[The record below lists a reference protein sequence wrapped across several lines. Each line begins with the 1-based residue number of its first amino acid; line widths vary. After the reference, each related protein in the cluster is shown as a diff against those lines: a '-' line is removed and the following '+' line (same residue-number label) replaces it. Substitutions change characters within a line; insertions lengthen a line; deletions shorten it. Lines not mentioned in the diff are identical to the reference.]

1 MRPSLTPLVFLAAA
15 VVGHTDTVAQP
26 AECPI
31 TQEPKGEVGNDAL
44 TAFPPATGKFIFQP
58 GGAGFVDRDGALGIK
73 FAWRRHQAGRLSV
86 GGRRL
91 DGEAAPARAYIY
103 DYGDNGFQPMYLVF
117 PTPGCWEITGI
128 VGDAVDAAVTFV
140 IFVEKIG
147 DGPTWRFDGLDA
159 GWRVSSRSA
168 GG

>member
-1 MRPSLTPLVFLAAA
+1 MRPFVASLLVFAAAA
-15 VVGHTDTVAQP
+15 VGYTDAGAQP
-26 AECPI
+26 DDCPI
-31 TQEPKGEVGNDAL
+31 TQDPKGEVGNEAL
-44 TAFPPATGKFIFQP
+44 TAFPPPTGTFTFRP

-73 FAWRRHQAGRLSV
+73 FAWRRHQAGKLNV

-117 PTPGCWEITGI
+117 PTPGCWEITGV
-128 VGDAVDAAVTFV
+128 VGDAFDAAVTFV
-140 IFVEKIG
+140 VFVEKIG
-147 DGPTWRFDGLDA
+147 DGPTWRFEGLDS
-159 GWRVSSRSA
+159 GWRVSSRSS